1 MLQTLLR
8 TRAGA
13 IDMNIGRRTYPWPSA
28 RGPPLVRAR
37 TGPSSSGHGP
47 ELFLRRAVGQVG
59 LGGVVPPGGAAV
71 RIDVLPVM
79 LNGPARERQPRG
91 ARRPRR
97 RDAPQKLQPASR
109 THRELAALIALSPKR
124 QIFDALG
131 ETRWRNVLGYCDGS
145 ESRST
150 IFTRCASQS
159 SVGQT
164 GIERHPM
171 ALPIVA

>member
-1 MLQTLLR
+1 MKNKSQWPLDTTEKGARGRAIMLQTLLR

-59 LGGVVPPGGAAV
+59 IGGVVPPGGTAV

-79 LNGPARERQPRG
+79 LNGPAGERVLT
-91 ARRPRR
+91 RPPVLPAERASVQIE
-97 RDAPQKLQPASR
+97 APPPAAGTEPALRSWIFGPLP
-109 THRELAALIALSPKR
+109 TDTQLA
-124 QIFDALG
+124 
-131 ETRWRNVLGYCDGS
+131 C
-145 ESRST
+145 
-150 IFTRCASQS
+150 RCP
-159 SVGQT
+159 
-164 GIERHPM
+164 EK
-171 ALPIVA
+171 